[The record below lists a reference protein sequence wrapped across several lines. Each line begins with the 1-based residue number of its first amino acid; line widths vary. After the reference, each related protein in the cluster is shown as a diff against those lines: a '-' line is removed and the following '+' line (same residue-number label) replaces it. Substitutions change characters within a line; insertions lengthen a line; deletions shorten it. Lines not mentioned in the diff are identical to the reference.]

1 MAASGLE
8 PLHLRLPH
16 RGEIVDRPT
25 AVSPHCPISDP
36 PARFLP
42 IGRPRLSTPGDAS
55 AESPSTPPMRLR
67 EKGVRRTERCPY
79 SGEFLRAEPGRM
91 GSCPD
96 SAIVRFGVGPMTE
109 MWMGPMPQN
118 AEREPPLPHS
128 A

>member
-67 EKGVRRTERCPY
+67 EKGVRSK
-79 SGEFLRAEPGRM
+79 SGTRPWSHYPSPPRAVLEGRALDLGPRGPDNLYGRGRLRL
-91 GSCPD
+91 
-96 SAIVRFGVGPMTE
+96 GP
-109 MWMGPMPQN
+109 
-118 AEREPPLPHS
+118 
-128 A
+128 